1 MGEVGGGGSGRPG
14 HADKTDACVTSKEAT
29 PQEGLEITASP
40 F

>member
-1 MGEVGGGGSGRPG
+1 MAEVGGGGGGRPG
-14 HADKTDACVTSKEAT
+14 HADKTDVRVTSKEAI

>member
-1 MGEVGGGGSGRPG
+1 MGEAGGGGSGRPG